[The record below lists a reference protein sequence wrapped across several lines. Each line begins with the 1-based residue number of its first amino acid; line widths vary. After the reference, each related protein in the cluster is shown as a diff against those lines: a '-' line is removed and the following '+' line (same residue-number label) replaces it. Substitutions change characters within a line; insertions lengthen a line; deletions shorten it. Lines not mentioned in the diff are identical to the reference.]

1 MNDFP
6 QYIQLYPSEFNF
18 APQIV
23 GGIVYF
29 GWKQIT
35 IITQTESL
43 FLTVT
48 HLIITEPIDK
58 RKHCMGPAIVE
69 RLSIALQR
77 FKMF

>member
-48 HLIITEPIDK
+48 HNYNRTYRQKETLHGAC
-58 RKHCMGPAIVE
+58 HCREVVNCSSE
-69 RLSIALQR
+69 VQNV
-77 FKMF
+77 